1 MSPEPT
7 STQISAWF
15 TGPKAENGE
24 AFAQLL
30 GRVVADY
37 HYWRRNYFPQDG
49 IVVDSHMRREH
60 ADFWDSFDDKLN
72 ELLALLKADFPFH
85 SPRYAAHML
94 CEQTLPSIAGYF
106 AGMLYNP
113 NNVTAEAA
121 PVTVRL
127 ELEAAQM
134 VARMLGYG
142 EDSWAHIT
150 SGGTVANIEALWIA
164 RNARYLPLLT
174 NEMRDLLGLEP
185 AVFEDWRSVRPLDCL
200 RMLEG
205 VFTEAEEKY
214 GANAETVRRAIWAFR
229 QAKSNAAVAGMASV
243 IEHCG
248 SKPYLFVP
256 ETAHYCL
263 SKSLDVLGVGRG
275 SLVSVPVNDQFE
287 MDVGALSSLLGE
299 MESSGGHALAV
310 VAVIGSTEEGAI
322 DPLNELLDLRSA
334 REDAG
339 KQSFWIHADAAYGGY
354 LRTMTVP
361 SRIGL
366 GDPKTTVRVGSQSVE
381 LELSLPHRSACD
393 SLERLGEC
401 DSIAI
406 DPHKL
411 GYVPYPAGVVCF
423 RSNLVKALARQDAPY
438 IEEAASDP
446 SAERSAEGIGVY
458 ILEGSK
464 PGAAAASVWLSHK
477 LIPLDGSAHG
487 VLMRES
493 VRNAS
498 ELHTLLEQWPS
509 LTSEESVRAVTL
521 CTPGSNIVCYA
532 FRATNRDMSLQEI
545 NALNRRLYQEFSM
558 TPGADRPIQ
567 DQRFFVSRTVLSSA
581 QYKVQTV
588 KGFLDRL
595 GVCEEE
601 YEREGVFLL
610 RSVLMNPWYGAA
622 KARGQY
628 YVSELVGDLF
638 CATRRITSS

>member
-1 MSPEPT
+1 MSAEPK

-30 GRVVADY
+30 SRVVADY

-49 IVVDSHMRREH
+49 IVVDSQMRREH
-60 ADFWDSFDDKLN
+60 AEFWDSFDDKLN
-72 ELLALLKADFPFH
+72 ELLAMLKADFPFH

-94 CEQTLPSIAGYF
+94 SEQTLPSIAGYF

-150 SGGTVANIEALWIA
+150 SGGTIANIEALWIA

-174 NEMRDLLGLEP
+174 NEMRETLGLERES
-185 AVFEDWRSVRPLDCL
+185 FDDWRRVQPIDCL
-200 RMLEG
+200 RMLER
-205 VFTEAEEKY
+205 VFAEAEEKY
-214 GANAETVRRAIWAFR
+214 GANVETVRRAISAFR

-248 SKPYLFVP
+248 SKPFLFVS

-275 SLVSVPVNDQFE
+275 CLVSVPVDDRFE
-287 MDVGALSSLLGE
+287 MDVKALSSLLDE

-310 VAVIGSTEEGAI
+310 VAVVGSTEEGAI
-322 DPLNELLDLRSA
+322 DPLNELLDLRAA

-361 SRIGL
+361 ARIGL
-366 GDPKTTVRVGSQSVE
+366 GEPKTTVRVGSQSVE

-487 VLMRES
+487 ILMRES

-498 ELHTLLEQWPS
+498 ELYTLLERWPS
-509 LTSEESVRAVTL
+509 LTNDESVKAVTL
-521 CTPGSNIVCYA
+521 CPPGSNIVCYA
-532 FRATNRDMSLQEI
+532 FRATNREMTLSEI
-545 NALNRRLYQEFSM
+545 NSLNRRLYQEFSM

-567 DQRFFVSRTVLSSA
+567 DQKFFVSRTVLSSA

-588 KGFLDRL
+588 SGFLGRL
-595 GVCEEE
+595 GVGEEE
-601 YEREGVFLL
+601 YETEGVFLL
-610 RSVLMNPWYGAA
+610 RSVLMNPWYNVA

-628 YVSELVGDLF
+628 YVSELVADLYS
-638 CATRRITSS
+638 AARRISAA